1 MSWILLSL
9 LSAILLGFY
18 DIAKKSAVDENAVAP
33 VLLLNVVTGAVCC
46 IPLIV
51 ASRVASTG
59 EGQLWIRDSI
69 WYVQPLTASGH
80 FLVSLKS
87 LLVGL
92 SWILSF
98 VALRSLPITIA
109 SPIRA
114 TSPVWTVLIAVIWMG
129 ERPEPMQWFGMA
141 IVFVAFVAFTRVGK
155 SEGIHFHRDRG
166 VGLLVAATL
175 LGSCSALYDK
185 YLLQSVR
192 ISPATL
198 QAWFAIYLVP
208 VMIPWFVWWKLTERK
223 SRPFSWRWSIP
234 LIALCLLAADF
245 SYFTAISHPEA
256 LISVISPLRRA
267 SIIVAFLVGILWL
280 GEKNW
285 RSKATWIAVLLAG
298 VALMSWGRS
307 G

>member
-1 MSWILLSL
+1 MTWIFLSL
-9 LSAILLGFY
+9 LSAMLLGLY
-18 DIAKKSAVDENAVAP
+18 DIAKKSAVDANAVAP
-33 VLLLNVVTGAVCC
+33 VLLLNVITGAACC
-46 IPLIV
+46 IPLVI
-51 ASRVASTG
+51 ASRFASN
-59 EGQLWIRDSI
+59 EGSQSWLRGSI
-69 WYVQPLTASGH
+69 WYVEPIATYEHL
-80 FLVSLKS
+80 LVSLKS

-92 SWILSF
+92 SWMLSF
-98 VALRSLPITIA
+98 VALRSLPISIA

-114 TSPVWTVLIAVIWMG
+114 TSPVWTVLIAVLWMG
-129 ERPEPMQWFGMA
+129 ERPEPMQWFGMSV
-141 IVFVAFVAFTRVGK
+141 VFVAFVAFTRVGK

-185 YLLQSVR
+185 YLLQSVG

-208 VMIPWFVWWKLTERK
+208 VMIPWFLWWYLSERK
-223 SRPFSWRWSIP
+223 ISPFSWRWSIP
-234 LIALCLLAADF
+234 LIALFLLAADF
-245 SYFTAISHPEA
+245 CYFSAISHPEA

-267 SIIVAFLVGILWL
+267 SIIIAFLAGILWL

-285 RSKATWIAVLLAG
+285 KRKSLCIGVLLFG
-298 VALMSWGRS
+298 VCLMSWGRS